1 LTNEVLQ
8 GIRVIKFFVWE
19 SKFLKQISEVRKNEL
34 AMLKK
39 LSMIRATNML
49 IWVMMPL
56 LVRQRMFEGPNSPF
70 FFFVDL
76 GG

>member
-56 LVRQRMFEGPNSPF
+56 LVRRIVEYFVKTHPF
-70 FFFVDL
+70 FLADL